1 LLGARIIF
9 DFRFSR
15 AREVPRSLARAIFVA
30 ATKGDSPIFAAER
43 KDDWA
48 NRPIG
53 RKDWDSPLPT
63 VTPLRRDRDEKLDA
77 PVVLVK
83 WYDWTKWLLER
94 VESFP
99 KNQRFVFGQRLADRA
114 IRVLEI
120 LVDAAYRPRKAELL
134 AEANRNIEVL
144 RWLVRLAKDRQ
155 LLTVRQYG
163 FACKGLTECGRMVG
177 GWLKQAA
184 AKEGEAAPNAS

>member
-1 LLGARIIF
+1 MGQ
-9 DFRFSR
+9 
-15 AREVPRSLARAIFVA
+15 
-30 ATKGDSPIFAAER
+30 SP
-43 KDDWA
+43 A
-48 NRPIG
+48 NGYP
-53 RKDWDSPLPT
+53 
-63 VTPLRRDRDEKLDA
+63 VRRDRDEKLDA
-77 PVVLVK
+77 PVVLVN

-120 LVDAAYRPRKAELL
+120 LVNASYRPRKAELL

-155 LLTVRQYG
+155 LLSVRQYG

-184 AKEGEAAPNAS
+184 AKEGAGAPAGDRVASPSTGRTLPEYPTPATARMGESASRGAASRVRVNAGNHDKGGKDAPASPPF

>member
-1 LLGARIIF
+1 
-9 DFRFSR
+9 
-15 AREVPRSLARAIFVA
+15 V
-30 ATKGDSPIFAAER
+30 
-43 KDDWA
+43 
-48 NRPIG
+48 
-53 RKDWDSPLPT
+53 
-63 VTPLRRDRDEKLDA
+63 RRDRDEKLDA

-114 IRVLEI
+114 IGVLEI
-120 LVDAAYRPRKAELL
+120 LVGAAYRPRKAELL

-155 LLTVRQYG
+155 LMSVRQYG

-184 AKEGEAAPNAS
+184 AKECEIRRPARSSLGKRPSPARRPLRQG